1 MKRRSE
7 EILRLILQN
16 TEDIKLSKIAKKF
29 SLSERTIKNDL
40 DEINSYLSSI
50 GQNYLFFD
58 SDGSVY
64 SYKKINKKIISDN
77 LMTFNIKYY
86 KFSQKERLDMM
97 FILLLWNND
106 YYNNMK
112 TFADIFNVS
121 RVTILNDIEK
131 LRKKTNHSLKISTVP
146 GKGVFIDVDR
156 YTKTNELLK
165 KFIDISLMREKY
177 IYNDYLIS
185 KLNIKINFNDVLNY
199 VKSYFFNK
207 NII

>member
-77 LMTFNIKYY
+77 DL
-86 KFSQKERLDMM
+86 
-97 FILLLWNND
+97 
-106 YYNNMK
+106 
-112 TFADIFNVS
+112 
-121 RVTILNDIEK
+121 
-131 LRKKTNHSLKISTVP
+131 HP
-146 GKGVFIDVDR
+146 
-156 YTKTNELLK
+156 
-165 KFIDISLMREKY
+165 
-177 IYNDYLIS
+177 
-185 KLNIKINFNDVLNY
+185 
-199 VKSYFFNK
+199 
-207 NII
+207 